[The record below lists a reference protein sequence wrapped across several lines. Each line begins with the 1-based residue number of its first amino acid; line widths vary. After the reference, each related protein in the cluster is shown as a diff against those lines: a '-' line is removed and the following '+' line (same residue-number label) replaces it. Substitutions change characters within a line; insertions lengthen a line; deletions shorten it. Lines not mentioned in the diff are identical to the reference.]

1 MSYRKKTMRT
11 AYIFSRLTSRII
23 PATLLLALIA
33 LAGCESPEQK
43 VAGFLESAR
52 ELYAEE
58 ELIKAELEVK
68 NALQIQPKNAEANYL
83 LAEISESRQDFPQ
96 MAAALRATIDSDPQY
111 VDARVKLGTLY
122 TLAGSTEAAQEQYDA
137 LLEMGA
143 DSAPVKVLGARLIA
157 FAGDLETARVMLEEA
172 LAQDPTNIQ
181 ALGLLASIA
190 ATEDIDSALALLD
203 EGIRSSET
211 TRPLRLLRL
220 QLLTRANRI
229 DAVEAEYEALIGEY
243 PEEVAFGY
251 QYARFLIEQGRIED
265 VEKVLEQIVEQQ
277 PDNSQPKLALVQ
289 FVAGTRGQEAAE
301 QILRDYVATDPDA
314 LDLRNALARYLQA
327 NGRLDEAYAEY
338 EKVSAQAGN
347 DDIGLTA
354 RAKMAGIQLARGA
367 TDAGLE
373 IIEDVLLT
381 DSLNTEALILRGA
394 VSAEREE
401 YRDAVSDFR
410 NVLRKDPEDRRAQ
423 LLLAQTHQRAG
434 DNTLAKDAY
443 RRAIENYPNE
453 GFAYLAL
460 ARLLAA
466 DGNTNN
472 AERVLRDRLNIAP
485 QDTEASRL
493 LISVLKS
500 RGRDQEALNMAQ
512 DMAAQPGSEA
522 IGQYLVGTLYFGDE
536 EYDRATEAFRTALD
550 LAPNSR
556 EPLQGLV
563 AALVRADRS
572 AEAEAF
578 LADYSEQYP
587 DNLLVKTLLGQLLAG
602 QGESVAAREL
612 LESTLESDEAW
623 LPAYTA
629 LAGLQGDDVSAQID
643 IYERGLEAVPDSQEL
658 ALLLGTA
665 LERDGRVED
674 AIAAYEK
681 ALDANENLP
690 AVANNLAALLADYR
704 SDRASFERAYEL
716 AAQFEKSDNPA
727 FIDTLGWVYYRLGE
741 TQKALPLLEK
751 AVDTAGQIPVLRYH
765 LGMAYYANGQQ
776 ARARE
781 ELEKAISDAG
791 ERSFT
796 GIEDA
801 RQTLQSLN

>member
-1 MSYRKKTMRT
+1 MRT